1 MRTGRGIA
9 QDGTTSSHVV
19 AIVTGATAA
28 FTQDLCRDM
37 FTVQKL
43 TGDTDISG
51 IARACACRLMKS
63 SKCAELEKIV
73 AAVVESPD
81 GMPDL
86 EHTPLLA
93 EVLQLYSV
101 AERAERTGAS
111 REFRSNTLV
120 PAIVDTAMSA
130 AVLSESEAIA
140 FLSSIDAHEAE
151 WSTFEPTTPF
161 QRIVFDAING
171 ITI

>member
-1 MRTGRGIA
+1 MCI
-9 QDGTTSSHVV
+9 
-19 AIVTGATAA
+19 
-28 FTQDLCRDM
+28 RD
-37 FTVQKL
+37 
-43 TGDTDISG
+43 S
-51 IARACACRLMKS
+51 
-63 SKCAELEKIV
+63 
-73 AAVVESPD
+73 
-81 GMPDL
+81 
-86 EHTPLLA
+86 
-93 EVLQLYSV
+93 SV